1 MVYLSLCARQLSRSA
16 IGIEISP
23 DYAKLIKRRLVW
35 GFEPDIEW
43 RIEMAKNTG
52 INEFER

>member
-1 MVYLSLCARQLSRSA
+1 MKPGSCYAKYLAWSA